1 GPWEETPSRGRPLQ
15 GSGAQAAKRAGDAR
29 RSMRTAG
36 GVTHLAH
43 PCGKSHFVDQYVN
56 SRSSR
61 IRRGDPGPLAGMKP
75 LAALLMLIVASCAGA
90 VPVMASVRAD
100 APPVP
105 ATSGA
110 PPPGL

>member
-1 GPWEETPSRGRPLQ
+1 
-15 GSGAQAAKRAGDAR
+15 
-29 RSMRTAG
+29 
-36 GVTHLAH
+36 
-43 PCGKSHFVDQYVN
+43 
-56 SRSSR
+56 
-61 IRRGDPGPLAGMKP
+61 MKP

-100 APPVP
+100 ATPVP